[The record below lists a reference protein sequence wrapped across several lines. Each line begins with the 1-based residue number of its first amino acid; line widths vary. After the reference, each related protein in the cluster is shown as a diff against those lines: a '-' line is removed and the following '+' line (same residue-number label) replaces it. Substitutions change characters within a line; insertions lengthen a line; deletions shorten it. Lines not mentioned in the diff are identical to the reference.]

1 LSSVPKTFTVG
12 GINLTTNLTITSDDT
27 TNIEFST
34 NNTTYSSS
42 LTLTPTNGA
51 LASTTVYVRVAL
63 LNYAIAEA
71 TKNVTITSGTSTQ
84 AFSFTARREMLPPS
98 ISMYTANFAN
108 ILSSTAVIPYN
119 NTSRDPIL
127 FSVSVGTPALT
138 GFSPIVNARLL
149 TNNLTFPIPTNS
161 TPGSY
166 NFDIT
171 VSNGCVSSV
180 YSKTVIVT
188 LTPPIITT
196 IAPISAATGSVVTLS
211 GQGFSTVIAENK
223 LYLSGMLC
231 TITNATTNSLT
242 FTVPAGISTGKLH
255 YTNTNTGLT
264 TVSDEDF
271 IPKFSYPPGISS
283 LLPAHYLGNGSSVLM
298 GNSGGYDN
306 SNLFSFADFNADQ
319 KPDVVVFSTLSGYNT
334 LSYVTNATTASGS
347 FVTTTNMPIST
358 LYSSSTSFYSKQAV
372 LGDYD
377 GDGDLDI
384 YGPQP
389 GSPGTTWFKNT
400 STGST
405 VSVTSLGDI
414 ASSVNN
420 YACSIVDVERDGKV
434 DMVGLYSSE
443 VYIFKN
449 TSTSPSSNPTFYT
462 RSQSNINHVKDITR
476 TVDIDKNGF
485 QDLVFRYTSG
495 IRIRPNT
502 SGFLLSNTNDI
513 FLPTTSTPNDI
524 RLADLDLDGKNDLV
538 FSAGANLSVFRNL
551 STSGSI
557 SFDTQLNFASGN
569 GNTDNY
575 GVCVV
580 DVNNDGLPDVLVSG
594 NAKLVLFINNSTL
607 GTISFMTPQNLGSAS
622 GLNTINAI
630 DLNGDGYMDIVGS
643 DKLNFKY
650 FIFAYI
656 PTITTTGTS
665 AITELSA
672 CLNSPSADQSFT
684 VSGGNLT
691 ANLTV
696 SSNDTTNI
704 EFSTNGTSYS
714 NSLTLT
720 PTSGTVAST
729 TVYVRQKSSASVV
742 ASATKTV
749 TIASTGATSATFSF
763 NRVVNNTTIS
773 TQPSTTAQTYCQN
786 TTPIDLLVTAT
797 GLGLTYQWYSNTVN
811 TSTTGS
817 TLING
822 AISSTFTP
830 PTSTISALYYYCVVT
845 GTCSTV
851 TSNFSGKIT
860 ITAPSVGGAAT
871 ATSSSICTNT
881 ATTILLSGNTGTI
894 QWQQSTDG
902 ATGWANVTGGSG
914 ATSTTYTTPALTTTT
929 YYRAAVTKSGCNSD
943 YSTTALV
950 TVSPT
955 SVAGT
960 PTASSNPVCS
970 GSTTDLTL
978 TNFTGNIQWQS
989 STNNST
995 WNNING
1001 AIAAT
1006 YTTPAISA
1014 TSYYKAVVT
1023 SGTCT
1028 AATSATITIT
1038 LNSVLAI
1045 TTHPT
1050 ATAQN
1055 ICLNG
1060 TASPLSVIATGSGL
1074 TYQWY
1079 SNSTASTTG
1088 STLIPNATSATFNPD
1103 TTSATTLYYYCEVT
1117 GACSSLTSSISG
1129 LITIIPSSVAG
1140 TPTVSSNSICAG
1152 ATTDL
1157 TLTGYTGI
1165 IQWQSSTN
1173 NSTWNN
1179 INGASADTYTTASLS
1194 TTTYYK
1200 AIVTNSSC
1208 TAAISSIITVTVN
1221 PRPSI
1226 SLTSILYNATYSV
1239 NSQNISI
1246 NYSATNGNPTNY
1258 NISWTN
1264 NPNNN
1269 LTPVTNSSLPSSP
1282 IAISIP
1288 GGANLGTYSGI
1299 LTVENADFCTSVDNA
1314 FTINIDNGDTT
1325 PPIITYPIDQ
1335 NNNGNYGFK
1344 ISENTANIIT
1354 YTANETVTWSIT
1366 SGSEQNLFSIDSNT
1380 GALTFNSP
1388 LPLFASPTD
1397 SAPTNSYI
1405 VEITATDSNGNYSR
1419 QTLTVSISPF
1429 CGYWG
1434 N

>member
-1 LSSVPKTFTVG
+1 
-12 GINLTTNLTITSDDT
+12 
-27 TNIEFST
+27 
-34 NNTTYSSS
+34 
-42 LTLTPTNGA
+42 
-51 LASTTVYVRVAL
+51 
-63 LNYAIAEA
+63 
-71 TKNVTITSGTSTQ
+71 
-84 AFSFTARREMLPPS
+84 
-98 ISMYTANFAN
+98 
-108 ILSSTAVIPYN
+108 
-119 NTSRDPIL
+119 
-127 FSVSVGTPALT
+127 
-138 GFSPIVNARLL
+138 
-149 TNNLTFPIPTNS
+149 
-161 TPGSY
+161 
-166 NFDIT
+166 
-171 VSNGCVSSV
+171 
-180 YSKTVIVT
+180 
-188 LTPPIITT
+188 
-196 IAPISAATGSVVTLS
+196 
-211 GQGFSTVIAENK
+211 
-223 LYLSGMLC
+223 
-231 TITNATTNSLT
+231 
-242 FTVPAGISTGKLH
+242 
-255 YTNTNTGLT
+255 
-264 TVSDEDF
+264 
-271 IPKFSYPPGISS
+271 
-283 LLPAHYLGNGSSVLM
+283 
-298 GNSGGYDN
+298 
-306 SNLFSFADFNADQ
+306 
-319 KPDVVVFSTLSGYNT
+319 
-334 LSYVTNATTASGS
+334 
-347 FVTTTNMPIST
+347 
-358 LYSSSTSFYSKQAV
+358 
-372 LGDYD
+372 
-377 GDGDLDI
+377 
-384 YGPQP
+384 
-389 GSPGTTWFKNT
+389 
-400 STGST
+400 
-405 VSVTSLGDI
+405 
-414 ASSVNN
+414 
-420 YACSIVDVERDGKV
+420 
-434 DMVGLYSSE
+434 
-443 VYIFKN
+443 
-449 TSTSPSSNPTFYT
+449 
-462 RSQSNINHVKDITR
+462 
-476 TVDIDKNGF
+476 
-485 QDLVFRYTSG
+485 
-495 IRIRPNT
+495 
-502 SGFLLSNTNDI
+502 
-513 FLPTTSTPNDI
+513 
-524 RLADLDLDGKNDLV
+524 
-538 FSAGANLSVFRNL
+538 
-551 STSGSI
+551 
-557 SFDTQLNFASGN
+557 
-569 GNTDNY
+569 
-575 GVCVV
+575 
-580 DVNNDGLPDVLVSG
+580 
-594 NAKLVLFINNSTL
+594 
-607 GTISFMTPQNLGSAS
+607 
-622 GLNTINAI
+622 
-630 DLNGDGYMDIVGS
+630 
-643 DKLNFKY
+643 
-650 FIFAYI
+650 
-656 PTITTTGTS
+656 
-665 AITELSA
+665 
-672 CLNSPSADQSFT
+672 
-684 VSGGNLT
+684 
-691 ANLTV
+691 
-696 SSNDTTNI
+696 
-704 EFSTNGTSYS
+704 
-714 NSLTLT
+714 LT

-742 ASATKTV
+742 ATATKTV
-749 TIASTGATSATFSF
+749 TIASTGATSATFSIT
-763 NRVVNNTTIS
+763 RLVNNTTIS
-773 TQPSTTAQTYCQN
+773 TQPLSTARTYCQN
-786 TTPIDLLVTAT
+786 TTPIDLSVTAT
-797 GLGLTYQWYSNTVN
+797 GLGLTYQWYSNTTN
-811 TSTTGS
+811 STTGA

-822 AISSTFTP
+822 ATSSTYTP
-830 PTSTISALYYYCVVT
+830 LTSSISALYYYCEVT
-845 GTCSTV
+845 GTCSTI
-851 TSNFSGKIT
+851 TSSFSGKIT
-860 ITAPSVGGAAT
+860 ISAPSVGGTAT
-871 ATSSSICTNT
+871 ATSSSICTNSS
-881 ATTILLSGNTGTI
+881 TTITLSGNTGTI
-894 QWQQSTDG
+894 QWQQSPDG
-902 ATGWANVTGGSG
+902 ATGWANVTVGTG

-1001 AIAAT
+1001 AIAST

-1023 SGTCT
+1023 SGTCA

-1038 LNSVLAI
+1038 LNTVLAI
-1045 TTHPT
+1045 TTHP
-1050 ATAQN
+1050 ASTAQN

-1103 TTSATTLYYYCEVT
+1103 TTSATALYYYCEVT

-1282 IAISIP
+1282 ITISIP

-1325 PPIITYPIDQ
+1325 PPIITYPISQ

-1354 YTANETVTWSIT
+1354 YIANETVTWSIT
-1366 SGSEQNLFSIDSNT
+1366 GGSEQSLFSIDSNT
-1380 GALTFNSP
+1380 GVLTFINP
-1388 LPLFASPTD
+1388 PFYANPTD

-1429 CGYWG
+1429 CGSWG